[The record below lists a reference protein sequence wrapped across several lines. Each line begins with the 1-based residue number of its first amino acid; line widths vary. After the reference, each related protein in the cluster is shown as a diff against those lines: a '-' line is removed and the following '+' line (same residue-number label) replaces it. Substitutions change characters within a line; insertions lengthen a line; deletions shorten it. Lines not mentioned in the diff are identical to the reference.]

1 MAVAT
6 VVATAAA
13 AATAALAT
21 VIGGDKD
28 DIFCVVFSAL
38 VGSLIIVDTVGWLLF
53 PVVLGVG
60 VCGGEVHS
68 CIA

>member
-1 MAVAT
+1 M
-6 VVATAAA
+6 VATAAA
-13 AATAALAT
+13 APTAALAT

-38 VGSLIIVDTVGWLLF
+38 VGSVIIVDTVGWLLF